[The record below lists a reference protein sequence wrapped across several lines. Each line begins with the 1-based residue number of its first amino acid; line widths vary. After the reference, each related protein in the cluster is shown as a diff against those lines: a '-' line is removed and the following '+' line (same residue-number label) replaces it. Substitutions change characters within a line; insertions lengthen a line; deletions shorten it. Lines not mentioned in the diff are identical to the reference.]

1 MKLLLFALLSI
12 SNGNYESN
20 DLHDAGTV
28 DGMLHD
34 VGINVERRNRR
45 NIRIYLKPWVLD
57 LMNSRAR
64 DDRTGL
70 LYRDLKIRAVSK
82 FGSMYIESSQISLS
96 EFGLLLANLQADHSS
111 RKRWQS
117 CCKLIAF
124 IICIS

>member
-20 DLHDAGTV
+20 DLHGVGTV

-34 VGINVERRNRR
+34 VGINVERRSRR

-96 EFGLLLANLQADHSS
+96 EFGLLLANLQADYSS
-111 RKRWQS
+111 RK
-117 CCKLIAF
+117 
-124 IICIS
+124 